1 MNPNRIMQLEASQ
14 NDHDGLREMETPVA
28 HVMKRAFD
36 LLLSSLLAVVFSVP
50 MLGIALLV
58 KCTSRG
64 PVLHWSERVGL
75 HNVRFS
81 MPKFRTMQ
89 VDTPAVA
96 TRFLTSPHQY
106 LTPLGR
112 ILRRTSLDELPQ
124 LYSIFRG
131 DMSFVG
137 PRPVLHVE
145 DDLIDLRTARG
156 IHRLLPGMTG
166 WAQIN
171 GRDQVSTHE
180 KVAFDEHYLH
190 NCSLLFDLKI
200 LLITFLRV
208 ILADGVSH

>member
-1 MNPNRIMQLEASQ
+1 MEFEASR
-14 NDHDGLREMETPVA
+14 NHYGGLRAIEAPVTHA
-28 HVMKRAFD
+28 MKRAFD
-36 LLLSSLLAVVFSVP
+36 LLFSSLLAIVFAVP
-50 MLGIALLV
+50 MLGIAIVV

-64 PVLHWSERVGL
+64 PVLHLSERVGL
-75 HNVRFS
+75 HNIRFY
-81 MPKFRTMQ
+81 MPKFRTMRA
-89 VDTPAVA
+89 DTPAVA
-96 TRFLTSPHQY
+96 TRLLAFPHQH
-106 LTPLGR
+106 LTTIGK
-112 ILRRTSLDELPQ
+112 ILRKTSLDELPQ

-156 IHRLLPGMTG
+156 VHRLLPGLTG

-171 GRDQVSTHE
+171 GRDQISTPE

-190 NCSLLFDLKI
+190 NRSFLFDLKI
-200 LLITFLRV
+200 LFITLLRV